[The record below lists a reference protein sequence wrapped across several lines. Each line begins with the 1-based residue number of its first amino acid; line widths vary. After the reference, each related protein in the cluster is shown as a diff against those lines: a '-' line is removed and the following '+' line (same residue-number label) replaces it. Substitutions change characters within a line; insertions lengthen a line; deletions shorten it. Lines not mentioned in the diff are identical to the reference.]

1 VNRFSR
7 VSLFLFIITSS
18 LGLPSI
24 NAGWL
29 QEDIAVCTDQV
40 VQQGAA
46 ISPDSTGG
54 TIVAWEDAR
63 NADIYAQRYDASG
76 QELWTPDGVNVS
88 NMAGTQKFPRIVAD
102 GSGGAFIVFES
113 DTSTGMICPQGKWYS
128 VVVVAKL
135 DQNGTVDWK
144 KRISD
149 AAATT
154 FYAERRELTPLA
166 RPDGRGGAIIA
177 WTTDHD
183 LYIDVVGCDFPDCCS
198 WMARNNYV
206 QRIDA
211 DGNLLW
217 GPLPISVCA
226 DDNDPHGLV
235 VAVDALGATF
245 LAWCDAKPYYYSYR
259 YIYAQKLDINGNV
272 LWGTIGV
279 AAADNNWWLETPM
292 IIYDGAGGAIIA
304 WRDNTYRMYAQ
315 RLDPLGSAVWALGG
329 IPISTSTGGKVS
341 AGILPS
347 GPGTAIVAW
356 TDNASGVPTL
366 FAQRLDAAGN
376 PAWQSNGLMISD
388 GVNTCVNARMALD
401 GENGA
406 VLAWEQIPPEGWLSL
421 RSIWGLSASDI
432 YSVGDGGMI
441 LHYNGTAWSTMVS
454 GTTANLSGV
463 WGSAGDDM
471 YAVGKGG
478 LILHYDGISWS
489 PMASG
494 VTTDLNDVWGS
505 SADTIY
511 AVGVA
516 NTIVRYDGVS
526 WSAMG
531 APTSAGSNLL
541 GVHGSSANCAYAVGT
556 TSGYS
561 GIGVL
566 LHYHGTDWHCV
577 YCAYGNYHGVW
588 VSPDSCVYASGLHHD
603 FLYGFLV
610 RYDGANWINTELP
623 IKCTGYGMWGDRSD
637 NVYAVFDKGY
647 VAHFDGEQWTLA
659 LATTDLLLDVW
670 GTSGDDVWVV
680 GKHYLIRHFEN
691 GAWITQY
698 QAGGDVMVQRLDTL
712 GTRMWAESGAPASV
726 NVDAQTGPSV
736 VYDPPGAALLAWSDN
751 RNGNWDIYARKVSI
765 ARGPLVATELVAF
778 AARPSV
784 DGIQVTWQLSRCED
798 GGAFAVSR
806 SENGGASWGKIAPK
820 IDRSNLSFSFADAT
834 PEPGKSYRYR
844 VGVSDSKGGRVLFE
858 TEGMWMPALPLTLH
872 QNYPNPFNP
881 STTIRYYL
889 PARSHVLLNV
899 YDISGRLV
907 ARLVNGAQAGGAH
920 SVEWNGENESG
931 GRASSGIYFMRLD
944 AGGKSLTRKVVM
956 MR

>member
-1 VNRFSR
+1 VNRFFR
-7 VSLFLFIITSS
+7 VSVFVFIITFS
-18 LGLPSI
+18 LGFPSI
-24 NAGWL
+24 KAGWL
-29 QEDIAVCTDQV
+29 QEDIAVCTDLTT
-40 VQQGAA
+40 QQGAA

-63 NADIYAQRYDASG
+63 TADIYAQRYDASG

-102 GSGGAFIVFES
+102 GAGGAFIAFES
-113 DTSTGMICPQGKWYS
+113 DTSTGMPCPEGKWYS

-135 DQNGTVDWK
+135 TPTGTVEWK

-149 AAATT
+149 AAATS

-166 RPDGRGGAIIA
+166 RPDGRGGAVIA
-177 WTTDHD
+177 WMTDHD

-198 WMARNNYV
+198 WMSRNSYV

-226 DDNDPHGLV
+226 NDDDPQGLV
-235 VAVDALGATF
+235 VAVDALGVTF
-245 LAWCDAKPYYYSYR
+245 LAWRDAKPYSAYS

-272 LWGTIGV
+272 LWGSNGV
-279 AAADNNWWLETPM
+279 TAAPNNWWEETPT
-292 IIYDGAGGAIIA
+292 IIYDGVGGAIMA
-304 WRDNTYRMYAQ
+304 WRDNSYRMYAQ
-315 RLDPLGSAVWALGG
+315 RLDSLGSAVWASGG
-329 IPISTSTGGKVS
+329 IPISTTTGGKIG

-347 GPGTAIVAW
+347 GPGAAIVAW

-388 GVNTCVNARMALD
+388 GVNTCANARVAPD
-401 GENGA
+401 GERGA
-406 VLAWEQIPPEGWLSL
+406 VLAWEQIPAEGGLSL
-421 RSIWGLSASDI
+421 RSIWGFSSSDI

-441 LHYNGTAWSTMVS
+441 LHYNGTTWSKMAS
-454 GTTANLSGV
+454 GTTASLFGV
-463 WGSAGDDM
+463 WGSGSDDV

-478 LILHYDGISWS
+478 LILHYDGFSWS

-494 VTTDLNDVWGS
+494 VTTDLNDIWGS

-511 AVGVA
+511 AVGAA
-516 NTIVRYDGVS
+516 NTILRFDGTS
-526 WSAMG
+526 WSAMDT
-531 APTSAGSNLL
+531 PTSTGTNLL
-541 GVHGSSANCAYAVGT
+541 GVHGNGANYAYAVGT
-556 TSGYS
+556 KSGIS

-566 LHYHGTDWHCV
+566 LHYHGTNWHCI

-610 RYDGANWINTELP
+610 RYDGTNWINTELP
-623 IKCTGYGMWGDRSD
+623 IKNTGYGMWGDGSD
-637 NVYAVFDKGY
+637 NVYGVFDKGY
-647 VAHFDGEQWTLA
+647 VAHFDGAQWTLG

-680 GKHYLIRHFEN
+680 GKHYLIRHLEN
-691 GAWITQY
+691 GAWVTQY
-698 QAGGDVMVQRLDTL
+698 QAGSDVMVQRLDTL
-712 GTRMWAESGAPASV
+712 GTKMWAESGAPASV
-726 NVDAQTGPSV
+726 DVDAQTGPSV
-736 VYDPPGAALLAWSDN
+736 AYGPPGVALLAWSDN

-765 ARGPLVATELVAF
+765 ARGPLVATELLAF
-778 AARPSV
+778 AASLSV
-784 DGIQVTWQLSRCED
+784 DGIRVSWQLSRCDD
-798 GGAFAVSR
+798 GAAFAVSR

-820 IDRSNLSFSFADAT
+820 IERSNLSFSFADAN

-844 VGVSDSKGGRVLFE
+844 LEVSDSKGSRVLFE
-858 TEGMWMPALPLTLH
+858 TGSISMPALPLALH

-889 PARSHVLLNV
+889 PTRSHVALNV

-907 ARLVNGAQAGGAH
+907 ARLVNGAQTDGVH

-931 GRASSGIYFMRLD
+931 GRAATGIYFMRLE
-944 AGGKSLTRKVVM
+944 ACGKNLTRKVVM